1 VFEKLFYYIKIIA
14 APINLKTMDKIII
27 IISLLTTILPSGIRI
42 ILMNLLGYKIDRNA
56 KLKVFSIILAKDIQ
70 IGAFA
75 KIDSFVVIA
84 GLNRLEMREYTA
96 IQRFTYISGNHLF
109 KINKRSMVGSRCV
122 INAGAG
128 DVEIGE
134 YSAFAPR
141 SSIYTHGTFLPATL
155 GYPITNNGVKIGDF
169 CWIMQGTSIGPGVII
184 ESNSIILPGSTIVK
198 NIPDNVVVYDTPIQR
213 KSFPIY
219 FFKKK
224 LDETELLDL
233 IKKIT
238 INYLNTLKL
247 INNKLDFIIDNDV
260 IDVKYKK
267 NKNYKIFFSKINS
280 TVVNHNRN
288 ETHIYFYYDV
298 DIEIMKNKQ
307 YICYDFK
314 NIVKSYPRLPEIL
327 NKFQEYAFAYYGLK
341 FIDIDYL

>member
-1 VFEKLFYYIKIIA
+1 MNNIKIIILA
-14 APINLKTMDKIII
+14 
-27 IISLLTTILPSGIRI
+27 ISTIFPSGLRI
-42 ILMNLLGYKIDRNA
+42 LLMNLMGYKVNRKA
-56 KLKVFSIILAKDIQ
+56 RLKIFSVILATDIS
-70 IGAFA
+70 IEAFA

-84 GLNRLEMREYTA
+84 GLDRLVMQEYTA
-96 IQRFTYISGNHLF
+96 IQRFSYISGNHLF

-155 GYPITNNGVKIGDF
+155 GYPITNKGVKIGDF

-198 NIPDNVVVYDTPIQR
+198 NIPDNVVVYDTPTQR

-224 LDETELLDL
+224 LDDTELLDL

-247 INNKLDFIIDNDV
+247 KNKKLDFTIHNDV
-260 IDVKYKK
+260 INVKYKK

-280 TVVNHNRN
+280 TVVNHNKN
-288 ETHIYFYYDV
+288 ETHIYFYYDL
-298 DIEIMKNKQ
+298 DIEMMKNKQ

-314 NIVKSYPRLPEIL
+314 NIVKSYPSLPAIL
-327 NKFQEYAFAYYGLK
+327 NKFQDYAFAYYGLK
-341 FIDIDYL
+341 FIDIDYC

>member
-1 VFEKLFYYIKIIA
+1 MNKFKIV
-14 APINLKTMDKIII
+14 
-27 IISLLTTILPSGIRI
+27 ISLITTILPSRIRI
-42 ILMNLLGYKIDRNA
+42 VLMNMLGYKIDQKAR
-56 KLKVFSIILAKDIQ
+56 LKIFSVILAKDIH

-84 GLNRLEMREYTA
+84 GLDRLVMKEYTA

-155 GYPITNNGVKIGDF
+155 GYPTTNSGVKIGDF
-169 CWIMQGTSIGPGVII
+169 CWIMQSASIGPGVKI
-184 ESNSIILPGSTIVK
+184 ESHSIVLPGSTIVK
-198 NIPDNVVVYDTPIQR
+198 NISDNLVVYDTPTQR
-213 KSFPIY
+213 KSFPLY

-224 LDETELLDL
+224 LDEAELISL
-233 IKKIT
+233 IKEIT
-238 INYLNTLKL
+238 INYLNTLKSNDGKIDFVVDDEV
-247 INNKLDFIIDNDV
+247 INI
-260 IDVKYKK
+260 KYKK
-267 NKNYKIFFSKINS
+267 NKNYKIFFSEINHKILTS
-280 TVVNHNRN
+280 DK
-288 ETHIYFYYDV
+288 EGTHIYFYYDM
-298 DIEIMKNKQ
+298 DIKIMKSKNF
-307 YICYDFK
+307 ICYDFK
-314 NIVKSYPRLPEIL
+314 NITKSYPKLPEVL
-327 NKFQEYAFAYYGLK
+327 SKFDDYAFAYYGLK